1 MHSLRQRLNVRDE
14 SGFTLIELL
23 VVLIIIGVLLAIAI
37 PSYLGFQKSAQ
48 QTAAASDVRQAIPD
62 AEAYFA
68 DNNTYT
74 GMTTGKLSG
83 TYDSGLKVFAAGPP
97 EVPGIVTVAASTA
110 VDAANNAAVGQ
121 EYCISAEDNGNW
133 SAVAGPGGT
142 VATKAPSDPCTGWT
156 SGVSTTSDYT
166 QFP

>member
-1 MHSLRQRLNVRDE
+1 MLAKLHERRAALRDE

-74 GMTTGKLSG
+74 GITAAGLQG
-83 TYDSGLKVFAAGPP
+83 TYDSGLKLFAAGPP
-97 EVPGIVTVAASTA
+97 QVPGIVTVTASTA
-110 VDAANNAAVGQ
+110 ADAATGAAAGQ
-121 EYCISAEDNGNW
+121 EYCISAEDNGYW
-133 SAVAGPGGT
+133 SHVSGPGGS
-142 VATKAPSDPCTGWT
+142 VVTKETSDACASWT
-156 SGVSTTSDYT
+156 SGVS
-166 QFP
+166 

>member
-1 MHSLRQRLNVRDE
+1 MSSLRQRLNVRDD

-48 QTAAASDVRQAIPD
+48 QTAAAADVRQAVPD
-62 AEAYFA
+62 SEAYFA

-74 GMTTGKLSG
+74 GITAAGLKT
-83 TYDSGLKVFAAGPP
+83 TYDNGMKVFAAGPP
-97 EVPGIVTVAASTA
+97 EVPGIVTVKASTA
-110 VDAANNAAVGQ
+110 ADAATGAKAGD

-133 SAVAGPGGT
+133 SHVSGPGGT
-142 VATKAPSDPCTGWT
+142 VKTKETSDQCTAWT
-156 SGVSTTSDYT
+156 NGVS
-166 QFP
+166 